1 MAAKG
6 AVLASRILNEV
17 AALGLVVGRVE
28 RAWKAAAANNDEF
41 YYDSV
46 ALNIHSFYSGLER
59 VLEKIASA
67 FELEFNRHSSFF
79 CQNECI
85 STPVPAPF
93 TRC

>member
-1 MAAKG
+1 MAGKG

-28 RAWKAAAANNDEF
+28 SAWKAAAANNDEF

-67 FELEFNRHSSFF
+67 VEGSLPQGVNWHQELLDQMRWKYRMSGR
-79 CQNECI
+79 Q
-85 STPVPAPF
+85 
-93 TRC
+93 